1 MQGNQLLSVRTY
13 LTQKIQR
20 SPRKTPNKTDILK
33 VMQAASC
40 THYANF
46 YDILQKMYNR
56 IDAQY
61 FIENAVSNRKSC
73 KRGYIY
79 PSGPSYKLNGRE
91 KKIQNPS
98 LSCYRIR
105 SNVT

>member
-46 YDILQKMYNR
+46 YDVLEKITIELMLNISLKMLSR
-56 IDAQY
+56 T
-61 FIENAVSNRKSC
+61 
-73 KRGYIY
+73 
-79 PSGPSYKLNGRE
+79 GRVVKE
-91 KKIQNPS
+91 DICTPVVPLTS
-98 LSCYRIR
+98 
-105 SNVT
+105 